1 MDDHPN
7 GLATC
12 MTGSSS
18 LHALTQHAM
27 DEIPLPAASDAH
39 QTQPDVDGDPRD
51 TPVEDENP
59 EPQGKDLTGALVA
72 DNLPEVSNNSLLE
85 LRNEKGD
92 DFSSLSDMD
101 DTDADG
107 KKLDSY
113 RLDLED
119 GEVLSGRKGMKK
131 GRPNV
136 ATSRSNSPAGSPGG
150 GRRQSASPGGG
161 GARRRSG
168 SSGGGGRRRRRSSS
182 GSRQRKN
189 SRGQGSFE
197 RSSSRGQGR

>member
-1 MDDHPN
+1 MCRTV
-7 GLATC
+7 GCLFFA
-12 MTGSSS
+12 
-18 LHALTQHAM
+18 
-27 DEIPLPAASDAH
+27 
-39 QTQPDVDGDPRD
+39 
-51 TPVEDENP
+51 P
-59 EPQGKDLTGALVA
+59 EPQGKDLSGALVA
-72 DNLPEVSNNSLLE
+72 DNLSEVSNNSLLE

-119 GEVLSGRKGMKK
+119 GEVLSGREGMKK

-150 GRRQSASPGGG
+150 GRRQSASPDGGDGG

-168 SSGGGGRRRRRSSS
+168 SSGGGRRRRRSSS

-189 SRGQGSFE
+189 SRGRGSFE
-197 RSSSRGQGR
+197 RSSRSDQKYNIFIED